1 MAIMYPETEREQYH
15 AAASEGSRDHAR
27 MALHS
32 LVKRELEKGA
42 DRRHVIDVLLEVAEE
57 YAQQG
62 EDDRE
67 GIVLDVIDA
76 MHGGVAPSL
85 RL

>member
-1 MAIMYPETEREQYH
+1 MAIMYPEIEREQYQ
-15 AAASEGSRDHAR
+15 AAAADGSREHAR
-27 MALHS
+27 MSLHR
-32 LVKRELEKGA
+32 LVKRELENGA
-42 DRRHVIDVLLEVAEE
+42 DRRHVIDVLLGVAED
-57 YAQQG
+57 YAEQG
-62 EDDRE
+62 DSDHE

>member
-1 MAIMYPETEREQYH
+1 MAIMFPETEREKYQ
-15 AAASEGSRDHAR
+15 AAAMDGSREHAR
-27 MALHS
+27 MALHG
-32 LVKRELEKGA
+32 LVKRGLENGA
-42 DRRHVIDVLLEVAEE
+42 DRQHVIDVLLEVADE
-57 YAQQG
+57 YAEQG
-62 EDDRE
+62 DDDHE